1 MIKIENPSNEETKVV
16 RVEVSKSENMTVAGI
31 ERSEIKSY
39 RDENGNTMYY
49 VEMEVPVSLKSA
61 YEGDENAQKKREARA
76 KRCLIPGKHKDII
89 RCPECNKCSE
99 CPYFEKKKAGII
111 SLDQYVED
119 GCPEIPAQGT
129 PEDEAI
135 YFDMLDSLINVASE
149 KRERLGQEVKLL
161 CSGFDKK
168 ELSKAMNISE
178 TTVYED
184 LKIIKDLLTDIIAM

>member
-1 MIKIENPSNEETKVV
+1 MIIVANPSGEATAVV

-31 ERSEIKSY
+31 ERSEIRSY
-39 RDENGNTMYY
+39 VDENGNTVHY

-61 YEGDENAQKKREARA
+61 YEGDENTQKKREARA
-76 KRCLIPGKHKDII
+76 KRCLIPGKHKALI

-99 CPYFEKKKAGII
+99 CPYYEKKKAGII

-119 GCPEIPAQGT
+119 GCPEIPAHGT

-149 KRERLGQEVKLL
+149 KRVRLGQEVKLL
-161 CSGFDKK
+161 HAGVDKA
-168 ELSKAMNISE
+168 ELPERMHISE
-178 TTVYED
+178 TTMYED
-184 LKIIKDLLTDIIAM
+184 LKIIKDLLQDIIGM